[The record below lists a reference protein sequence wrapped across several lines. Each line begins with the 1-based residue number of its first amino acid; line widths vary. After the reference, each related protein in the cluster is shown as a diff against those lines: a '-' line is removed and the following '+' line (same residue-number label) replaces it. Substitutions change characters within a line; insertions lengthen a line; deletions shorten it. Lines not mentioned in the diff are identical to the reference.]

1 MAANN
6 DSPRSPPLNEQR
18 PINQRLGIEIPLG
31 LPEHMPQE
39 EMTPS
44 PVVPDEDLDHFLGLY
59 YRVDVEALDEWATVT
74 SFMRGS
80 IGYVVQ
86 EPQITDN
93 FKQFLIIMYGS
104 NWEKRVLSY
113 QTMIIEQLFALI
125 TGYSK
130 LTSRIKRAWLAQ
142 FDSWSPSQLRAQI
155 RGFAESGGF
164 LEFEKSFGYYCRWRG
179 VNLRYSYN
187 LLLFQCCIGVR

>member
-1 MAANN
+1 
-6 DSPRSPPLNEQR
+6 
-18 PINQRLGIEIPLG
+18 
-31 LPEHMPQE
+31 MPQE

-44 PVVPDEDLDHFLGLY
+44 PIVPGEDHDHFLKLY

-86 EPQITDN
+86 EPDSTDN

-113 QTMIIEQLFALI
+113 QTMIIEQLYALI

-130 LTSRIKRAWLAQ
+130 LTSRIKRAWLA
-142 FDSWSPSQLRAQI
+142 
-155 RGFAESGGF
+155 
-164 LEFEKSFGYYCRWRG
+164 
-179 VNLRYSYN
+179 
-187 LLLFQCCIGVR
+187 

>member
-6 DSPRSPPLNEQR
+6 DSPQSPPLNEQR
-18 PINQRLGIEIPLG
+18 PNNQGLGIEIPLG
-31 LPEHMPQE
+31 LPEHMPP

-44 PVVPDEDLDHFLGLY
+44 PVASDEDHDKFLGIF
-59 YRVDVEALDEWATVT
+59 YRVEVEALDEWATVT

-86 EPQITDN
+86 EPEITDD
-93 FKQFLIIMYGS
+93 FKHFLIRMYGS
-104 NWEKRVLSY
+104 NWERRVLSY
-113 QTMIIEQLFALI
+113 QTMIVELLYSLI

-142 FDSWSPSQLRAQI
+142 FDSWTPSQLRAQI
-155 RGFAESGGF
+155 KGLPESAGF
-164 LEFEKSFGYYCRWRG
+164 LE
-179 VNLRYSYN
+179 
-187 LLLFQCCIGVR
+187 IG

>member
-1 MAANN
+1 M
-6 DSPRSPPLNEQR
+6 NEQV
-18 PINQRLGIEIPLG
+18 PNIQRLGIEIPLG

-44 PVVPDEDLDHFLGLY
+44 PVVPDEDHDHFLGLY
-59 YRVDVEALDEWATVT
+59 YRVDVEALDERATVT

-86 EPQITDN
+86 EPAITDN
-93 FKQFLIIMYGS
+93 FKQFSIIMYSS
-104 NWEKRVLSY
+104 NWDKRVLSY
-113 QTMIIEQLFALI
+113 QTMIIEQLYALI

-142 FDSWSPSQLRAQI
+142 FDSWSPSQIRAQI
-155 RGFAESGGF
+155 KGLAESGGF
-164 LEFEKSFGYYCRWRG
+164 LEVE
-179 VNLRYSYN
+179 
-187 LLLFQCCIGVR
+187 

>member
-6 DSPRSPPLNEQR
+6 DSPRPPSLNEQV
-18 PINQRLGIEIPLG
+18 PNNQRLRIEIPLG

-44 PVVPDEDLDHFLGLY
+44 PVVPDEDHDHFLGLFY
-59 YRVDVEALDEWATVT
+59 CVDVEALDEWTTVT

-86 EPQITDN
+86 EPEITDN

-113 QTMIIEQLFALI
+113 QTMIIEQLYALI
-125 TGYSK
+125 TEYSK

-142 FDSWSPSQLRAQI
+142 FNSWSPSQFRA
-155 RGFAESGGF
+155 
-164 LEFEKSFGYYCRWRG
+164 
-179 VNLRYSYN
+179 
-187 LLLFQCCIGVR
+187 

>member
-1 MAANN
+1 MAANI
-6 DSPRSPPLNEQR
+6 DSPRSPPENEQVL
-18 PINQRLGIEIPLG
+18 NYQRLRIEIPLG
-31 LPEHMPQE
+31 LPEHMPQQK
-39 EMTPS
+39 MTPS
-44 PVVPDEDLDHFLGLY
+44 LVVPDEDHDNFLGLY

-86 EPQITDN
+86 EPEITDD
-93 FKQFLIIMYGS
+93 FKQFLIRMYCS

-113 QTMIIEQLFALI
+113 QTMIVEQLYALI

-142 FDSWSPSQLRAQI
+142 FDSWTPSQLGAQI
-155 RGFAESGGF
+155 KGLAESEGL
-164 LEFEKSFGYYCRWRG
+164 LEIE
-179 VNLRYSYN
+179 
-187 LLLFQCCIGVR
+187 

>member
-6 DSPRSPPLNEQR
+6 DSPRSPPLNEQV
-18 PINQRLGIEIPLG
+18 PNNQRLGIEIPLG

-44 PVVPDEDLDHFLGLY
+44 PVVPDEDHDHFLGLY
-59 YRVDVEALDEWATVT
+59 YRIDVEALDEWSTVT
-74 SFMRGS
+74 SLMRGS
-80 IGYVVQ
+80 IRYVVQ
-86 EPQITDN
+86 EPEVTDN

-104 NWEKRVLSY
+104 NREKRVLTY
-113 QTMIIEQLFALI
+113 QTMIIEQLYARI

-155 RGFAESGGF
+155 KGLAESGGF
-164 LEFEKSFGYYCRWRG
+164 LEVE
-179 VNLRYSYN
+179 
-187 LLLFQCCIGVR
+187 

>member
-6 DSPRSPPLNEQR
+6 DSTRSPPLNEQV
-18 PINQRLGIEIPLG
+18 PNNQRLGIEIPLG

-44 PVVPDEDLDHFLGLY
+44 PVVPDEDHDHFLGLY

-74 SFMRGS
+74 SFIRGS
-80 IGYVVQ
+80 IGHVVQ
-86 EPQITDN
+86 EPEITDN

-104 NWEKRVLSY
+104 NWAKRVLSY
-113 QTMIIEQLFALI
+113 QTMIIEQLYALI

-130 LTSRIKRAWLAQ
+130 LTSRIKRSWLAQ
-142 FDSWSPSQLRAQI
+142 FDSWIHSQLRAQI
-155 RGFAESGGF
+155 KGLADSGGF
-164 LEFEKSFGYYCRWRG
+164 LEVE
-179 VNLRYSYN
+179 
-187 LLLFQCCIGVR
+187 

>member
-6 DSPRSPPLNEQR
+6 GSPRSPPLNEQR
-18 PINQRLGIEIPLG
+18 PKNQRLGIEIPLG
-31 LPEHMPQE
+31 LLEHMPQE

-44 PVVPDEDLDHFLGLY
+44 PVVPVEDHDQILGLY

-86 EPQITDN
+86 EPEIPDK
-93 FKQFLIIMYGS
+93 FKHFLIILYGS
-104 NWEKRVLSY
+104 NREKRVLSY
-113 QTMIIEQLFALI
+113 QTITIEQLYALI

-155 RGFAESGGF
+155 KGLAESGGF
-164 LEFEKSFGYYCRWRG
+164 LEVE
-179 VNLRYSYN
+179 
-187 LLLFQCCIGVR
+187 

>member
-1 MAANN
+1 MTANN
-6 DSPRSPPLNEQR
+6 NCPRSPPLNEQV
-18 PINQRLGIEIPLG
+18 PNNQRLGIGIPLG

-44 PVVPDEDLDHFLGLY
+44 PVVPDEDHDHFLGLY

-86 EPQITDN
+86 EPEITDN

-113 QTMIIEQLFALI
+113 ETMIIEQLYALI

-130 LTSRIKRAWLAQ
+130 LTSRLKWAWLAQ
-142 FDSWSPSQLRAQI
+142 LDSWSHSQLRAQI
-155 RGFAESGGF
+155 KGLAESGGF
-164 LEFEKSFGYYCRWRG
+164 LEIE
-179 VNLRYSYN
+179 
-187 LLLFQCCIGVR
+187 